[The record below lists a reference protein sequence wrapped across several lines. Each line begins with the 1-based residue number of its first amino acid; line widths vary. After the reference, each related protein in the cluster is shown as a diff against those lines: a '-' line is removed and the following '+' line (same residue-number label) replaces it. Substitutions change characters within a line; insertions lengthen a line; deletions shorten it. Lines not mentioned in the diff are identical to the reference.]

1 MILHYLKQNDG
12 RQVDLRTLV
21 DSVSAWEYDS
31 PAEDLSWKERKRVYT
46 ALRQSHLPKL
56 DDAGVVDY
64 DQSRGTVSLTEDAR
78 EVQMYLEYVP
88 AHDIPWSQ
96 YYVGLTG
103 VAGTLTLLTW
113 LSVYPFAHLSGTAL
127 AAILVVMFGVSAVV
141 HNYHR
146 RRNHLG
152 AGDEPPR

>member
-1 MILHYLKQNDG
+1 MILHYLKQSEG

-21 DSVSAWEYDS
+21 DTVSSWEYDS
-31 PAEDLSWKERKRVYT
+31 PAEDLSWKKRKRVYT

-56 DDAGVVDY
+56 ADAGIIEY
-64 DQSRGTVSLTEDAR
+64 DRSRGTVTLTEDAH

-103 VAGTLTLLTW
+103 IGATLTLLAW
-113 LSVYPFAHLSGTAL
+113 LSVYPFVHLSGTAL
-127 AAILVVMFGVSAVV
+127 AAILVGMFGVSAVV
-141 HNYHR
+141 HTYYG
-146 RRNHLG
+146 RRNRIG
-152 AGDEPPR
+152 SSDEPPG